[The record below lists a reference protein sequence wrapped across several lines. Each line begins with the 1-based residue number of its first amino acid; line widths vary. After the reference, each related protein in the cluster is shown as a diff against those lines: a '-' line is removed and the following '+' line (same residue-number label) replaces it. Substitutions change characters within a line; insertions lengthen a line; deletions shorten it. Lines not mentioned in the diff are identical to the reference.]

1 MMAQQIVIG
10 LGLLVIKIFH
20 GWILNSAI
28 WSLVETLFMVWALT
42 FDEHLLPTAAFTKNN
57 FLQK

>member
-10 LGLLVIKIFH
+10 LGLLCLIKIFH

-28 WSLVETLFMVWALT
+28 WSLVETLFMVLG
-42 FDEHLLPTAAFTKNN
+42 L
-57 FLQK
+57 